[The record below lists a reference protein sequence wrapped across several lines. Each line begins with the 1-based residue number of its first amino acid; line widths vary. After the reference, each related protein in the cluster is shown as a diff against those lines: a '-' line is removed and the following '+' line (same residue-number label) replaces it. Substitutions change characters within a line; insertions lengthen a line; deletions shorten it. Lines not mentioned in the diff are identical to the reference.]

1 MRSAPPNKP
10 FHLTPASL
18 PAVGRS
24 AAGERPRWADQ
35 SESATT
41 MTTQAVI
48 VGRGGGLLTWDG
60 RL

>member
-1 MRSAPPNKP
+1 MTPNFTIDLTSA
-10 FHLTPASL
+10 SRCS
-18 PAVGRS
+18 AV
-24 AAGERPRWADQ
+24 AGHRGRWADQ

>member
-1 MRSAPPNKP
+1 LGACERLPN
-10 FHLTPASL
+10 TPL
-18 PAVGRS
+18 DRTVGS
-24 AAGERPRWADQ
+24 HPLAAAGQRDRWADQ

-48 VGRGGGLLTWDG
+48 VGGGSGLLTWDG